1 MKLNLIAPI
10 LLALALT
17 ACDVRMGNTTD
28 SAPAVVT
35 SQSDVLQQIQI
46 GSTTVEQLKK
56 LYPDVLQ
63 SDSGYLTY
71 GNRSITVESG
81 DIAVYMRDIKGN
93 VPQQMFMFDNDS

>member
-10 LLALALT
+10 LLALT
-17 ACDVRMGNTTD
+17 ACDVRMGNNTD

-63 SDSGYLTY
+63 SDSG
-71 GNRSITVESG
+71 
-81 DIAVYMRDIKGN
+81 
-93 VPQQMFMFDNDS
+93 